1 MHIELLQDST
11 PQSEIAFVP
20 DSGKLASKNQKQNSI
35 YTLIEK
41 AKQQ

>member
-11 PQSEIAFVP
+11 PQSEIAVVP

-35 YTLIEK
+35 YSLIEK